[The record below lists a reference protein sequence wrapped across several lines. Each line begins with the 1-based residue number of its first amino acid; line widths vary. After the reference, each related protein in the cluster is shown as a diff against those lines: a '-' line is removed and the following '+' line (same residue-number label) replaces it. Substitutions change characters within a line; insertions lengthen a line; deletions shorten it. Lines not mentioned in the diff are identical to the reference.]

1 MDDAPRKVI
10 IVVDM
15 LTGFLRHGNLASE
28 RLDSVTPRVLAHLER
43 EAAAGAELVF
53 LVDTH
58 APDDPEF
65 AMFAPH
71 CVEGSGE
78 DEIVPELAPLAELGT
93 VVRKNRYSGFH
104 GTALDD
110 VLRRLRPDVVE
121 VVGVCTDICV
131 LHTVADLRN
140 RDYPVVVRRDLV
152 ETFDAPGHDAGEV
165 NAFAL
170 AHMAGI
176 LGARVE

>member
-1 MDDAPRKVI
+1 MDDAPHKVI

-15 LTGFLRHGNLASE
+15 LNGFLRRGNLASG
-28 RLDSVTPRVLAHLER
+28 RLDSITPRVHEHLER
-43 EAAAGAELVF
+43 EAKAGADLVF

-58 APDDPEF
+58 VPDDP
-65 AMFAPH
+65 
-71 CVEGSGE
+71 
-78 DEIVPELAPLAELGT
+78 EIVPELAPLAELGT

-110 VLRRLRPDVVE
+110 VLRRLGPDVVE

-152 ETFDAPGHDAGEV
+152 ETFDAPGHDADEV

-170 AHMAGI
+170 AHMRGI

>member
-1 MDDAPRKVI
+1 MDDAPHKVI

-15 LTGFLRHGNLASE
+15 LNGFLRRGNLASG
-28 RLDSVTPRVLAHLER
+28 RLDSITPRVHEHLER
-43 EAAAGAELVF
+43 EAKAGADLVF

-58 APDDPEF
+58 VPDDPEF

-78 DEIVPELAPLAELGT
+78 DEIVPELAPLAGRGA
-93 VVRKNRYSGFH
+93 VVRKSRYSGFY
-104 GTALDD
+104 GTELDD
-110 VLRRLRPDVVE
+110 VLALLKPDVVE

-152 ETFDAPGHDAGEV
+152 ETFDAPGHDADEV

-170 AHMAGI
+170 AHMRGI